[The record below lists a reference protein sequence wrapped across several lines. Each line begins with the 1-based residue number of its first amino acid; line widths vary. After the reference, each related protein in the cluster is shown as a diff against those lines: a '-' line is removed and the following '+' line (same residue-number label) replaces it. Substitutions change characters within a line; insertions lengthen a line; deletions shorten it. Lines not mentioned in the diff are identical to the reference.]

1 MKLIQVEKCKITFI
15 FLVKRIKN
23 VTKINSNKEQKLSYL
38 KCKFKSYENVKFTK
52 KQDLSTGSIGRKLR

>member
-1 MKLIQVEKCKITFI
+1 MMELIQVEKCKITFI

-38 KCKFKSYENVKFTK
+38 NANSSRMKMYSLQK
-52 KQDLSTGSIGRKLR
+52 KTRSKYGFNW